1 MSLGGPGPISGEAAR
16 IGLTHDQ
23 IVEAEAHE
31 AAVSRAALDEE
42 ELRELEHAEY
52 YPDEPALAPPRPRSF
67 LDRLLRRR

>member
-1 MSLGGPGPISGEAAR
+1 M
-16 IGLTHDQ
+16 HDQ

-31 AAVSRAALDEE
+31 DAVSRAALDEE

-52 YPDEPALAPPRPRSF
+52 YPDELLPAPAPPHRSL